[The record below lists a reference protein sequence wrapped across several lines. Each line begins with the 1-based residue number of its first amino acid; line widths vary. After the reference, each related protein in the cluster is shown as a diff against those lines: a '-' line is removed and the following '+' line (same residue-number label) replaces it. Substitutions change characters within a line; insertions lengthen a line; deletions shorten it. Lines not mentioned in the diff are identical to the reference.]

1 MYQIQNTS
9 ELPLAK
15 NLDFFVF
22 KHIKDTADNY
32 NMEILNFS
40 YLY

>member
-1 MYQIQNTS
+1 MFQIQNTS
-9 ELPLAK
+9 ELSVAK

-22 KHIKDTADNY
+22 KHIKDTADNF